1 VADGLRYRTD
11 LFRGTAPFYDRFR
24 APYPEELLDD
34 LRQRLPVSGRGRLL
48 DVACGTGQIAFPLAG
63 YFDEVFAVDQEPE
76 LIEFARAKAEAA
88 GVSNTTWVVGSSE
101 SVALDGPFELIACGN
116 AFHRLNRQLVAER
129 MRSWLQPGGGV
140 ALLWGGTP
148 GMGAQPWERAMA
160 KVLEAWRAKLG
171 ATDRIPAGWEA
182 AMDRDPHEQ
191 VLGRAGLDYVG
202 DFEFSVRQTWTAE
215 TLAGFVYSSSGLN
228 RVVLGDHF
236 AAFERD
242 LSEQLLPHATNGAF
256 ELLASYRYQLA
267 RHPS

>member
-1 VADGLRYRTD
+1 VADQLRFRTD

-48 DVACGTGQIAFPLAG
+48 DLASGTGQIAFPLAC
-63 YFDEVFAVDQEPE
+63 YFDEVVAVDQEPQSV
-76 LIEFARAKAEAA
+76 EFAKAKAEAA
-88 GVSNTTWVVGSSE
+88 GVSNITWVSGAAE
-101 SVALDGPFELIACGN
+101 SVALDGPFELVAVGN

-148 GMGAQPWERAMA
+148 GLGDQPWEQAMA
-160 KVLEAWRAKLG
+160 KLLESWRAKLG

-182 AMDRDPHEQ
+182 VMDRDPHER

-202 DFEFSVRQTWTAE
+202 DFMFSVHQTWTPE

-228 RVVLGDHF
+228 RMVLGDHV
-236 AAFERD
+236 ADFERD
-242 LSEQLLPHATNGAF
+242 LSEQLLPHATSGTF
-256 ELLASYRYQLA
+256 DLLASYRYQLA
-267 RHPS
+267 LKPS